1 MNVAKGFRRKREE
14 KGMEQQELA
23 RRADVSRALICSIE
37 KGQRMPSLETVIAV
51 AEVFNCPIDEL
62 LDRNIEEAHT

>member
-14 KGMEQQELA
+14 NEMEQQELA
-23 RRADVSRALICSIE
+23 HRAGVSNALICAIE

-51 AEVFNCPIDEL
+51 AEVFRCPIDEL
-62 LDRNIEEAHT
+62 LDRTLS

>member
-14 KGMEQQELA
+14 NEMEQQELA
-23 RRADVSRALICSIE
+23 SRAGVSKALICAIE

-51 AEVFNCPIDEL
+51 AEVFSCPIDEL
-62 LDRNIEEAHT
+62 LDRTLS